1 MQRLVLLI
9 ASLVF
14 TSAVYAE
21 SFRVTDIRVEGLQR
35 VSAGSVF
42 AALPVRIGDFMDT
55 VEIQDATRSLFA
67 TGHFADIEIGR
78 DEGVLVITVKERPAI
93 SEIVLEGNKAIKT
106 EDLMK
111 GLREN
116 GLSEG
121 QIFKRVTLEG
131 LGQELQ
137 RQYVA
142 QGRYSASVKT
152 EVIDLPRNQVKLQ
165 ITIDEGKVASIEH
178 INLVGNHAFSDE
190 ELLELF
196 ELKTTGWLS
205 WITSDNKYAR
215 EKLTGDIERLESHYM
230 DRGYLKFRMPSTQV
244 SVSPDKESVYITIN
258 IEEGEVYKIGK
269 VDLAGDPILPE
280 AYIRRLIL
288 VREGETFSQ
297 VLMTTTSD
305 YITKRLGNEGYT
317 FAEVRGIPELN
328 AETGLVDVTFFID
341 PGKRAYVRRVE
352 FRGNTKTKDE
362 VLRREMRQMEGA
374 SAKNSDI
381 EYSKLKLER
390 LGFFKEVQ
398 VETNEVPG
406 TADLVDVEYTVEE
419 QPSGSIGA
427 SVGYA
432 QGTGL
437 VLGANIQQNNWM
449 GSGKRVGISVNTSK
463 YQQVYSFNYMDPYFT
478 VDGVS
483 RGFSVFYRAT
493 DFSQINIASYSTNTY
508 GANLNFGYP
517 ISEVE
522 RIGFGIGYTNMFIK
536 TGRSAVQEIKRSPN
550 LIEGIDSNFITES
563 DLQTLIDEVN
573 AANTNPISGGAPA
586 LDFSSPIDEVVNTL
600 NNPEGFIDANGDR
613 FDSFPFTL
621 SWAKSTLNRG
631 QLATR
636 GSSHNLSLE
645 FSVPGSDM
653 EFYKLRYSGQYFQ
666 PIYGDFTL
674 RFRGDLGYADSYGKT
689 SILPFFEHFY
699 AGGFGSVRGFKR
711 NTLGPR
717 STPAATYDV
726 VGPYFGA
733 QGPGVGAEDTDGD
746 GRYDTFQGG
755 YILCDQTRDVI
766 YKQGADVCIQDKLRA
781 SVIGRDDLPFGGN
794 VLIEGSVELL
804 FPLPFI
810 EDQRMLQAAFFVDA
824 GNVFNTQCGF
834 YQQNCFDVDMS
845 RMSASYGLGLTWISG
860 FGPLTFSLSQPFQYN
875 PEDERETFQFSLG
888 TAF

>member
-1 MQRLVLLI
+1 MQRLALFI
-9 ASLVF
+9 ASIALTTV
-14 TSAVYAE
+14 VMAE
-21 SFRVTDIRVEGLQR
+21 SFRVTDIRVDGLQR

-42 AALPVRIGDFMDT
+42 AALPVRIGDYMDT
-55 VEIQDATRSLFA
+55 VEIQDASRALFA
-67 TGHFADIEIGR
+67 TGYFSDIEIGR
-78 DEGVLVITVKERPAI
+78 DEGVLVITVTERPAI

-111 GLREN
+111 GLQDN

-131 LGQELQ
+131 LGSELQ

-165 ITIDEGKVASIEH
+165 ITIDEGSVASIEH
-178 INLVGNHAFSDE
+178 INLVGNTSFTDDD
-190 ELLELF
+190 LLDLF

-215 EKLTGDIERLESHYM
+215 EKLTGDIERLESFYM
-230 DRGYLKFRMPSTQV
+230 DRGYLKFTMPSTQV

-258 IEEGEVYKIGK
+258 IAEGDIFK
-269 VDLAGDPILPE
+269 VGTVELAGDPVLPE
-280 AYIRRLIL
+280 DQIRRLVL
-288 VREGETFSQ
+288 VREGQTFSQ

-317 FAEVRGIPELN
+317 FAEVKGIPEVN
-328 AETGLVDVTFFID
+328 AETGLVDITFFID

-362 VLRREMRQMEGA
+362 VLRREMRQMESA
-374 SAKNSDI
+374 SAASIAIENS
-381 EYSKLKLER
+381 KVRLER
-390 LGFFKEVQ
+390 LGFFKEVV
-398 VETNEVPG
+398 VETKEVPG
-406 TADLVDVEYTVEE
+406 TSDQVDIEYTVEE

-427 SVGYA
+427 SVGFA

-437 VLGANIQQNNWM
+437 VLGANIQQNNWL
-449 GSGKRVGISVNTSK
+449 GTGKRVGFSVNTSQ
-463 YQQVYSFNYMDPYFT
+463 YQQVYSFNYTDPYFT

-493 DFSQINIASYSTNTY
+493 DFSKINIASYSTNTY

-522 RIGFGIGYTNMFIK
+522 RIGFGIGYTNMLIE
-536 TGRSAVQEIKRSPN
+536 TGSSAVQEIQRSPN
-550 LIEGIDSNFITES
+550 LIEGLAPRYITQT
-563 DLQTLIDEVN
+563 DLLDLL
-573 AANTNPISGGAPA
+573 AAIENPILNPDGSAITIDQYA
-586 LDFSSPIDEVVNTL
+586 QQLDIPENTI
-600 NNPEGFIDANGDR
+600 NNPDGFIDANGDR
-613 FDSFPFTL
+613 FNSFPFTL

-636 GSSHNLSLE
+636 GAAQNLSLE

-666 PIYGDFTL
+666 PVYKDFTL
-674 RFRGDLGYADSYGKT
+674 RFRADLGYAEAYGNT
-689 SILPFFEHFY
+689 AGLPFFEHFY
-699 AGGFGSVRGFKR
+699 SGGFGSVRGFKR

-717 STPAATYDV
+717 STPAAAYDIR
-726 VGPYFGA
+726 A
-733 QGPGVGAEDTDGD
+733 IGAEDSNGD
-746 GRYDTFQGG
+746 GQYSNNEIDYG
-755 YILCDQTRDVI
+755 YVLCESPTEVS
-766 YKQGADVCIQDKLRA
+766 YKYGASVCLQDKA
-781 SVIGRDDLPFGGN
+781 MATVTGRDDLPFGGN
-794 VLIEGSVELL
+794 VLIEGSIELL

-810 EDQRMLQAAFFVDA
+810 EDQRMLQTAFFIDG
-824 GNVFNTQCGF
+824 GNVFNTECGF
-834 YQQNCFDVDMS
+834 YQQNCFDVDLS
-845 RMSASYGLGLTWISG
+845 RMSASYGIGLTWISG
-860 FGPLTFSLSQPFQYN
+860 FGPLTFSLSKPFQYN
-875 PEDERETFQFSLG
+875 PEDEIETFQFSLG

>member
-1 MQRLVLLI
+1 MQRIVLLV
-9 ASLVF
+9 ASLVLS
-14 TSAVYAE
+14 TLAIAE

-42 AALPVRIGDFMDT
+42 TALPVRIGDYMDT
-55 VEIQDATRSLFA
+55 LEIQDASRALFA
-67 TGHFADIEIGR
+67 TGYFADIEISR
-78 DEGVLVITVKERPAI
+78 DEGVLIVSVKERPAI

-111 GLREN
+111 GLQDN

-142 QGRYSASVKT
+142 QGRYSANVKT

-178 INLVGNHAFSDE
+178 INLVGNTSFSDE
-190 ELLELF
+190 ELFELF
-196 ELKTTGWLS
+196 ELKTTGWFS
-205 WITSDNKYAR
+205 WMTSDNKYAR
-215 EKLTGDIERLESHYM
+215 EKLTGDIERLESYYM
-230 DRGYLKFRMPSTQV
+230 DRGYLNFKIPSTQV

-258 IEEGEVYKIGK
+258 ISEGEIFKVGK
-269 VDLAGDPILPE
+269 VELAGDPILPE
-280 AYIRRLIL
+280 DQIRRLVLIK
-288 VREGETFSQ
+288 EGQTFSQ

-317 FAEVRGIPELN
+317 FAEVKGIPEVN
-328 AETGLVDVTFFID
+328 AETGLVDITFFID

-362 VLRREMRQMEGA
+362 VLRREMRQMESSSAA
-374 SAKNSDI
+374 SVAIENS
-381 EYSKLKLER
+381 KVRMER
-390 LGFFKEVQ
+390 LGYFKEVK
-398 VETNEVPG
+398 VDTKEVPG
-406 TADLVDVEYTVEE
+406 TSDQIDIEYTVEE

-437 VLGANIQQNNWM
+437 VLGANIQQNNWF
-449 GSGKRVGISVNTSK
+449 GTGKRVGFSVNTST
-463 YQQVYSFNYMDPYFT
+463 YQQVYSFNYTDPYYT

-493 DFSQINIASYSTNTY
+493 DFSKINVASYSTNTY

-536 TGRSAVQEIKRSPN
+536 TGSSAVQEIKRSPN
-550 LIEGIDSNFITES
+550 LYEGLEPRYITQS
-563 DLQTLIDEVN
+563 DLVDLK
-573 AANTNPISGGAPA
+573 
-586 LDFSSPIDEVVNTL
+586 LKLSSPELNPDGSAVDLLSFVNDLDIPDNTI
-600 NNPEGFIDANGDR
+600 NNPDGFIDANGDR

-636 GSSHNLSLE
+636 GISQNLSLE

-653 EFYKLRYSGQYFQ
+653 EFFKLRYSGQYFQ
-666 PIYGDFTL
+666 PVYKDFTL
-674 RFRGDLGYADSYGKT
+674 RFRADLGYAEAYGDT
-689 SILPFFEHFY
+689 SSLPFFEHFY
-699 AGGFGSVRGFKR
+699 SGGFGSVRGFKR

-717 STPAATYDV
+717 STPAATYVYDTV
-726 VGPYFGA
+726 AA
-733 QGPGVGAEDTDGD
+733 QDANGD
-746 GRYDTFQGG
+746 GVYDASEREAG
-755 YILCDQTRDVI
+755 YVLCENPVDVAYRSGSTLCLDNKI
-766 YKQGADVCIQDKLRA
+766 MAQV
-781 SVIGRDDLPFGGN
+781 VGRDDQPFGGN
-794 VLIEGSVELL
+794 VLVEGSIELL

-810 EDQRMLQAAFFVDA
+810 KDQRMLQTAFFIDS
-824 GNVFNTQCGF
+824 GNVFNTNCGF
-834 YQQNCFDVDMS
+834 YQQNCFDVDLS
-845 RMSASYGLGLTWISG
+845 KMSASYGVGLTWISG
-860 FGPLTFSLSQPFQYN
+860 FGPLTFSLSRPFQYN
-875 PEDERETFQFSLG
+875 PEDRIETFQFSLG

>member
-1 MQRLVLLI
+1 MQRLVLF
-9 ASLVF
+9 LVSF
-14 TSAVYAE
+14 LTAALVYAE

-42 AALPVRIGDFMDT
+42 AALPVRVGDYMDT
-55 VEIQDATRSLFA
+55 VEIQDASRALFA
-67 TGHFADIEIGR
+67 TGYFSDIEVGR

-111 GLREN
+111 GLRDN

-131 LGQELQ
+131 LGNELQ

-178 INLVGNHAFSDE
+178 INLVGNTSFSDE

-215 EKLTGDIERLESHYM
+215 EKLTGDLERLESWYM
-230 DRGYLKFRMPSTQV
+230 DRGYLNFAMPSTQV
-244 SVSPDKESVYITIN
+244 SVSPDKKSVYITVN
-258 IEEGEVYKIGK
+258 IKEGEIFKVGK
-269 VDLAGDPILPE
+269 VELAGDPVIPE
-280 AYIRRLIL
+280 DQMRRLVL
-288 VREGETFSQ
+288 VREGQTFSQ
-297 VLMTTTSD
+297 VMMTTTSD
-305 YITKRLGNEGYT
+305 YMTKRLGNEGYT
-317 FAEVRGIPELN
+317 FAEVKGIPEVN
-328 AETGLVDVTFFID
+328 AETGLVDITFFID
-341 PGKRAYVRRVE
+341 PGKRAYVRRLE

-362 VLRREMRQMEGA
+362 VLRREMRQMESA
-374 SAKNSDI
+374 SASSIAIENS
-381 EYSKLKLER
+381 KVRLER
-390 LGFFKEVQ
+390 LGFFKEVK
-398 VETNEVPG
+398 VENKEVPG
-406 TADLVDVEYTVEE
+406 TSDQIDVEYTVEE

-427 SVGYA
+427 SVGFA

-437 VLGANIQQNNWM
+437 VLGANIQQNNWF
-449 GSGKRVGISVNTSK
+449 GTGKRVGFNINTSK
-463 YQQVYSFNYMDPYFT
+463 YQQVYSFNYADPYFT

-493 DFSQINIASYSTNTY
+493 DFSEVNVASYSTNTY
-508 GANLNFGYP
+508 GMNLNFGYP

-522 RIGFGIGYTNMFIK
+522 RIGFGIGYTNMYIK
-536 TGRSAVQEIKRSPN
+536 TGDYTVQEIKRTPN
-550 LIEGIDSNFITES
+550 LFEGLAPRYITQS
-563 DLQTLIDEVN
+563 DLAELQRLIDESKD
-573 AANTNPISGGAPA
+573 NPIPGGAPD
-586 LDFSSPIDEVVNTL
+586 LDYFWKELVDGDNTI
-600 NNPEGFIDANGDR
+600 NNPDGFIDENGDR
-613 FDSFPFTL
+613 FNSFPFTL

-631 QLATR
+631 QLANR
-636 GSSHNLSLE
+636 GQSHNVSLE

-653 EFYKLRYSGQYFQ
+653 EFYKLRYSGQYFL
-666 PIYGDFTL
+666 PVYGDFTF

-689 SILPFFEHFY
+689 SQLPFFEHFY

-717 STPAATYDV
+717 STPPANYSINNVIAAR
-726 VGPYFGA
+726 
-733 QGPGVGAEDTDGD
+733 DTDGD
-746 GRYDTFQGG
+746 GVYDQSDFGYVLCENPTDISFVQGS
-755 YILCDQTRDVI
+755 IICL
-766 YKQGADVCIQDKLRA
+766 QDKA
-781 SVIGRDDLPFGGN
+781 IATVSGRNDLPFGGN
-794 VLIEGSVELL
+794 VLIEGSIELL

-810 EDQRMLQAAFFVDA
+810 KDQRMLQAAFFVDS

-834 YQQNCFDVDMS
+834 YQQNCFDVDIAKL
-845 RMSASYGLGLTWISG
+845 SASYGVGLTWISG
-860 FGPLTFSLSQPFQYN
+860 FGPLTFSLSRPFQYN
-875 PEDERETFQFSLG
+875 EFDKREQFQFSLG